1 MTDKLT
7 MKLNLIQTYINTLCT
22 ERTAAK
28 STRGIVLFCFVLL
41 FSSIIYH
48 YRDQSSKGQEGL
60 TIFKKK
66 PGKICLK
73 HKIVQF
79 FQWKR
84 FRKKRIKCSFPRD
97 PVELSGT
104 NIYQQI
110 CNLSAFL
117 PFSSE
122 LRFYLAARIRCYTP
136 DRLSNEFRPLDWGG
150 QSIKKIF
157 FRPFGPHSGHS
168 GPYPRSAT
176 E

>member
-1 MTDKLT
+1 M
-7 MKLNLIQTYINTLCT
+7 
-22 ERTAAK
+22 
-28 STRGIVLFCFVLL
+28 FCFVFL
-41 FSSIIYH
+41 SIIYH
-48 YRDQSSKGQEGL
+48 YRDQSSKGQEGF

-66 PGKICLK
+66 PGKLPLK
-73 HKIVQF
+73 HKQF

-84 FRKKRIKCSFPRD
+84 FRKKRIKSSFPRD

-150 QSIKKIF
+150 RGGQSIKKVF
-157 FRPFGPHSGHS
+157 FRPFGPHFGLTIRGA
-168 GPYPRSAT
+168 GPLP
-176 E
+176 

>member
-1 MTDKLT
+1 M
-7 MKLNLIQTYINTLCT
+7 
-22 ERTAAK
+22 
-28 STRGIVLFCFVLL
+28 FCFV
-41 FSSIIYH
+41 FFSIIYH
-48 YRDQSSKGQEGL
+48 YRDQSSKGQEGF

-66 PGKICLK
+66 PGKLPLK
-73 HKIVQF
+73 HKQF

-84 FRKKRIKCSFPRD
+84 FRKKRIKSSFPRD

-150 QSIKKIF
+150 GAVYKKGF
-157 FRPFGPHSGHS
+157 F
-168 GPYPRSAT
+168 SALRASVWSNNKGGRAPT
-176 E
+176 LDPPLSN

>member
-1 MTDKLT
+1 M
-7 MKLNLIQTYINTLCT
+7 
-22 ERTAAK
+22 
-28 STRGIVLFCFVLL
+28 FCFV
-41 FSSIIYH
+41 FFSIIYH
-48 YRDQSSKGQEGL
+48 YRDQSSKGQEGF

-66 PGKICLK
+66 PGKLPLK
-73 HKIVQF
+73 HKQF

-84 FRKKRIKCSFPRD
+84 FRKKRIKSSFPRD

-136 DRLSNEFRPLDWGG
+136 DRLSNKFRPLDWGG
-150 QSIKKIF
+150 GGGGGGGGQSIKKMF
-157 FRPFGPHSGHS
+157 FRLFGPQFGLTIRGA
-168 GPYPRSAT
+168 GPLP
-176 E
+176 